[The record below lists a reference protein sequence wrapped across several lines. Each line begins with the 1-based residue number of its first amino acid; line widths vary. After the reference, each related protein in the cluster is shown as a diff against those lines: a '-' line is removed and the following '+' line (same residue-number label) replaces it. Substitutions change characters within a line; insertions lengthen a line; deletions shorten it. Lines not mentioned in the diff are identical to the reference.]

1 MLDVEPEKPPS
12 KDAFAQQLQNQQG
25 GSKAAKASVS
35 SKGQKSA
42 PASEWGSKNMAASG
56 EGSKHMAAS
65 GEGVKRDAENDRKA
79 LVRQWLPYCSQTIK
93 GAYLSFGLTDTVWK
107 AVLRER
113 ERAQGILPH
122 TAPSGAASNLQSVK
136 EGLDP
141 VTLDTSGAKERQVQ
155 QRSRERTRERDSSG
169 QRFSGERAKGQS
181 SQAGDAAE
189 QRFSGQ
195 RAKGRLS
202 QAGDADEQRF
212 SGERAKG
219 QSSQAGDAA
228 EQRRLAEIQRGRR
241 NKEKQADQATDQEVS
256 RDAKVLLGNI
266 SQEAFHDCL
275 KIFREE
281 AETYLQKFETAANAV
296 PRFVNFDLDTDFS
309 RFVLNME
316 SRYEHLPAEWQT
328 YRGFITLDANGIE
341 EHYISYAFPTD
352 GRSKFAK
359 NKVLLTEGDVRMI
372 MFRPLLAT
380 RVLDMLKFVLD
391 FIGIEFQTGLA
402 SDAAFHGRFSLS
414 DTRKFQRIFPNNHW
428 VMRLTRI
435 LRFTKL
441 LFPGTAYQFY
451 QFLVEQAIATPAEDS
466 LATALTQTYWHR
478 AVFAP
483 SPFRV

>member
-169 QRFSGERAKGQS
+169 
-181 SQAGDAAE
+181 
-189 QRFSGQ
+189 
-195 RAKGRLS
+195 
-202 QAGDADEQRF
+202 QRF

>member
-42 PASEWGSKNMAASG
+42 PASEWGSKNMAASGEGSKHMAASG

-169 QRFSGERAKGQS
+169 
-181 SQAGDAAE
+181 
-189 QRFSGQ
+189 
-195 RAKGRLS
+195 
-202 QAGDADEQRF
+202 QRF